1 MSTVNPVQEHNPLA
15 PLAVERI
22 RADFP
27 ILTRPMN
34 GKPLVFLDNAASAQK
49 PEAVMR
55 AIDECYRDYYA
66 NIHRGVY
73 QFSQQ
78 STQAYEAVRGKV
90 RALLNGADDRE
101 VVFVRGTTEAINL
114 VAHSYVRPRL
124 GADDEILITG
134 MEHHSNIIPWQLLC
148 EETGATLVVSPI
160 TDRGEVDLEDFRSR
174 LTERT
179 KFVSVVH
186 VSNALG
192 TVNPVQQMVAAAHER
207 GVAVLV
213 DGAQSVPHLSV
224 DVAELGCDFYCFSG
238 HKIYGPSGVGALW
251 GRLALLREM
260 RPYQGGGEM
269 IRYVTFERSEF
280 AEPPQRFEAGTPNIA
295 GVIGMGAAID
305 YVCAIGAERIAA
317 HEHGLLEYATARLS
331 EVEGVRIIG
340 NAAAKAGVISFLL
353 GRVHPHDIG
362 TVLDLEG
369 VAIRAGHHCAQPV
382 MQRYGIPATARA
394 SFGLYNTCGEV
405 DVLVRALNKVREL
418 FI

>member
-1 MSTVNPVQEHNPLA
+1 MSTVNPVQEHAAVA

-27 ILTRPMN
+27 ILAQPMN
-34 GKPLVFLDNAASAQK
+34 GKRLVFLDSAASAQK
-49 PEAVMR
+49 PVAVIR
-55 AIDECYRDYYA
+55 AIEECYQNYYA

-73 QFSQQ
+73 QLSQR

-101 VVFVRGTTEAINL
+101 VVFVRGATEAINL

-124 GADDEILITG
+124 GPGDEILITG
-134 MEHHSNIIPWQLLC
+134 MEHHSNIVPWQLLC
-148 EETGATLVVSPI
+148 EQAGATLVVSPI
-160 TDRGEVDLEDFRSR
+160 TDTGEVDLEDFRSR
-174 LTERT
+174 LTART

-192 TVNPVQQMVAAAHER
+192 TVNPVQEMIAAAHER
-207 GVAVLV
+207 GAAVLV

-238 HKIYGPSGVGALW
+238 HKIYGPSGVGVLW
-251 GRLALLREM
+251 GRLDLLREM
-260 RPYQGGGEM
+260 PPYQGGGEM

-295 GVIGMGAAID
+295 GVVGLGAAID
-305 YVCAIGAERIAA
+305 YVHAIGTERVAA
-317 HEHGLLEYATARLS
+317 HEHALLDYATARLG

-340 NAAAKAGVISFLL
+340 TAAAKAGVISFVL

-382 MQRYGIPATARA
+382 MQRYGIAATARA
-394 SFGLYNTCGEV
+394 SFGVYNTYDDV
-405 DVLVRALNKVREL
+405 DALVRALGKVREL

>member
-1 MSTVNPVQEHNPLA
+1 MSTVNPVQEFNPVT

-27 ILTRPMN
+27 ILAQSMN

-49 PEAVMR
+49 PEAVVQ
-55 AIDECYRDYYA
+55 AIEECYRDYYA

-73 QFSQQ
+73 RLSQQ

-90 RALLNGADDRE
+90 RTLLNGADDRE

-124 GADDEILITG
+124 GPGDEILITG

-160 TDRGEVDLEDFRSR
+160 TDTGEVDLEDFRAR

-192 TVNPVQQMVAAAHER
+192 TINPVQEMVAAAHER
-207 GVAVLV
+207 GVVVLV
-213 DGAQSVPHLSV
+213 DGAQAVPHLSV

-251 GRLALLREM
+251 GRLKLLREM

-295 GVIGMGAAID
+295 GVIGLGAAID
-305 YVCAIGAERIAA
+305 YVRAIGAERIAA
-317 HEHGLLEYATARLS
+317 HEHALLEYATAQLR
-331 EVEGVRIIG
+331 EVEDLRIVG
-340 NAAAKAGVISFLL
+340 TAAAKAGVISFLL

-362 TVLDLEG
+362 TVLDMEG

-394 SFGLYNTCGEV
+394 SFGLYNTCDEV

>member
-1 MSTVNPVQEHNPLA
+1 MSTVDPVQEQGAAA

-27 ILTRPMN
+27 ILARPMN
-34 GKPLVFLDNAASAQK
+34 GKRLVFLDSAASAQK
-49 PEAVMR
+49 PEAVIR
-55 AIDECYRDYYA
+55 AIEECYRDYYA

-73 QFSQQ
+73 QLSQR

-101 VVFVRGTTEAINL
+101 VVFVRGATEAINL
-114 VAHSYVRPRL
+114 IAHSYVRPRL
-124 GADDEILITG
+124 GPGDEILITG
-134 MEHHSNIIPWQLLC
+134 MEHHSNIVPWQLLC
-148 EETGATLVVSPI
+148 KQTGAKLVVSPL
-160 TDRGEVDLEDFRSR
+160 TECGEVDLEDFRSR

-192 TVNPVQQMVAAAHER
+192 TINPVREMIAAAHER

-224 DVAELGCDFYCFSG
+224 DVAALGCDFYCFSG
-238 HKIYGPSGVGALW
+238 HKIYGPSGVGVLW
-251 GRLALLREM
+251 GRLNLLQEM
-260 RPYQGGGEM
+260 PPYHGGGEM
-269 IRYVTFERSEF
+269 IRYVTFEGSEF

-295 GVIGMGAAID
+295 GVIGLGAAID
-305 YVCAIGAERIAA
+305 YVCAIGTERIAA
-317 HEHGLLEYATARLS
+317 HEHALLEYATGRLS
-331 EVEGVRIIG
+331 EVDDLRIVG
-340 NAAAKAGVISFLL
+340 TASAKAGVISFLL

-362 TVLDLEG
+362 TILDMEG

-382 MQRYGIPATARA
+382 MQRYGIAATARA
-394 SFGLYNTCGEV
+394 SFGVYNTCDDV
-405 DVLVRALNKVREL
+405 DVLVRALDKVREL